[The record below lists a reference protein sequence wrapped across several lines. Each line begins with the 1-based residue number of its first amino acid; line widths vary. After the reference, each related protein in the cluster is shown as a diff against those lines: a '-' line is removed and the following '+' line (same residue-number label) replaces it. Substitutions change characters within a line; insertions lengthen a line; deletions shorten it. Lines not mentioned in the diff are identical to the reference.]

1 MGKAD
6 KRVSRGQGRV
16 PAPRLAA
23 AVLSAVLMWL
33 GLPLWTFGQG
43 TRADYARAAEL
54 RGRVQGRVT
63 GTVSSVSWVDGSR
76 LWYVVERGEGQRG
89 YVEVDAETGEKREL
103 FDAAKLA
110 AGMSRVLGREVD
122 AEQLPIERVN
132 VTREAVELL
141 VRDEAR
147 VVRVDRANGEVRE
160 VPIEEARGFLL
171 EGSGLPRRGATTAI
185 IIANRTNGD
194 VELFWLNGAERKS
207 YGKVGAGQVRRQH
220 TFGGHRWAV
229 VGADGRPVFE
239 GAAVD
244 QPAVVVIGGKAPG
257 GEGEAE
263 GAGGAPSGEE
273 RGARGERG
281 GRGRRDGGEGRRRGG
296 EESPDG
302 RWRVVIRD
310 RNVVLVRGGEE
321 RDLTTEGK
329 PEAGYAGP
337 VVWSPDSTRFV
348 VRWTTPAQQRPV
360 SIVESSPAD
369 QLQPRLHTFDY
380 LKPGDQI
387 EVSKPRLFDAERG
400 AEIALSDELFRTPWS
415 IDRLEW
421 AEDSSGFSFI
431 YNQRGH
437 QTLRLVGV
445 SREGAARTIVEETPE
460 TFVDYVNSTFL
471 HRIEAT
477 GEAVWMSER
486 SGWRHLYLVD
496 ERSGGVKNAIT
507 SGEWVVRG
515 VDRVDEEKR
524 QIWFRA
530 AGIHAGQDPY
540 HIHFARVN
548 FDGTGL
554 TVLTEG
560 DGTHDVEFSPD
571 GRYLID
577 RYSRIDMPGVVEL
590 RSAETGSLV
599 CELERADWS
608 GLVALPWAPPERF
621 VAKGRDGKTD
631 IHGVI
636 VRPTNFDAKKRYP
649 VVEHIYAGPHSAFV
663 PKAFD
668 AHLGVMHD
676 IAELGFIVVQI
687 DGMGTA
693 HRSKAFHD
701 VCWKN
706 LGDSGFADRIAWIR
720 AAAEKHGEMDISRV
734 GIFGGSAGGQ
744 SALRA
749 LLAHGDFYKVAVAD
763 CGCHDNRMD
772 KIWWNEAWMGWPI
785 GEHYAEQSNVTQA
798 HRLTGKLLLIVG
810 ELDRNVD
817 PASTMQVAN
826 ALIKADKDFELLVMP
841 GIGHGAAETPY
852 GRRRRADFLVR
863 NLLGVEPRR
872 E

>member
-1 MGKAD
+1 M
-6 KRVSRGQGRV
+6 V
-16 PAPRLAA
+16 AA
-23 AVLSAVLMWL
+23 AIGPHANA
-33 GLPLWTFGQG
+33 QG
-43 TRADYARAAEL
+43 TRADYERAAAL
-54 RGRVQGRVT
+54 RERVQGRVT
-63 GTVSSVSWVDGSR
+63 GTVSSVSWLDGSR
-76 LWYVVERGEGQRG
+76 LWYVVERGGGQRG
-89 YVEVDAETGEKREL
+89 YVEVDAETGEKREML
-103 FDAAKLA
+103 DAVKVA
-110 AGMSRVLGREVD
+110 AGMSRVLGREVI
-122 AEQLPIERVN
+122 AERLPIERVN
-132 VTREAVELL
+132 VTLEAVELL

-147 VVRVDRANGEVRE
+147 VVRVDRASGEMSE
-160 VPIEEARGFLL
+160 TPIEDARGFLL
-171 EGSGLPRRGATTAI
+171 EGSELPRRGASTAI
-185 IIANRTNGD
+185 IIANRTGGE

-229 VGADGRPVFE
+229 VGTDGKQVFD

-244 QPAVVVIGGKAPG
+244 LPAVVVIGGEEQEAKGDATARRDSPAAS
-257 GEGEAE
+257 EGREA
-263 GAGGAPSGEE
+263 
-273 RGARGERG
+273 RDRRG
-281 GRGRRDGGEGRRRGG
+281 GRDRERGRQRGD
-296 EESPDG
+296 ESPDG
-302 RWRVVIRD
+302 KRRVVIRD
-310 RNVVLVRGGEE
+310 RNVVLVEGGEE
-321 RDLTTEGK
+321 RALTTDGK

-337 VVWSPDSTRFV
+337 VEWSPDSTRFV
-348 VRWTTPAQQRPV
+348 VRWMTPAQQHPV
-360 SIVESSPAD
+360 SFVESSPRD
-369 QLQPRLHTFDY
+369 QVQPRLHTFDY
-380 LKPGDQI
+380 LKPGDEI
-387 EVSKPRLFDAERG
+387 EVSKPRLFDAVQG
-400 AEIALSDELFRTPWS
+400 VEIAVSDELFKTPWS
-415 IDRLEW
+415 INRLEW
-421 AEDSSGFSFI
+421 AGDSSGFSFV

-437 QTLRLVGV
+437 QALRLVGV
-445 SREGAARTIVEETPE
+445 SRDGAARTIVEETPE
-460 TFVDYVNSTFL
+460 TFVDYVNSMFL

-477 GEAVWMSER
+477 GEAIWMSER

-496 ERSGGVKNAIT
+496 ERAGGVKNAIT

-515 VDRVDEEKR
+515 VERVDEQNR
-524 QIWFRA
+524 QVWLRV

-540 HIHFARVN
+540 FVHFARVN
-548 FDGTGL
+548 FDGSGL

-560 DGTHDVEFSPD
+560 DGTHEIELSPD
-571 GRYLID
+571 GRFLID
-577 RYSRIDMPGVVEL
+577 RYSRVDMPGVVEL

-608 GLVALPWAPPERF
+608 GLVALPWMPPERF
-621 VAKGRDGKTD
+621 VAKGRDGATD

-636 VRPTNFDAKKRYP
+636 VRPTNFDAKKKYP
-649 VVEHIYAGPHSAFV
+649 LVEHIYAGPHSAFV
-663 PKAFD
+663 PKAF
-668 AHLGVMHD
+668 ASHLGVMHD

-720 AAAEKHGEMDISRV
+720 AAAGKYGEMDVSRV

-810 ELDRNVD
+810 EMDRNVD
-817 PASTMQVAN
+817 PASTMQVAD
-826 ALIKADKDFELLVMP
+826 ALIRADKDFELLVMP
-841 GIGHGAAETPY
+841 GVGHGAAETPY

-863 NLLGVEPRR
+863 NVLGVEPRG

>member
-1 MGKAD
+1 MGRRSVA
-6 KRVSRGQGRV
+6 
-16 PAPRLAA
+16 LIAA
-23 AVLSAVLMWL
+23 IVLGIA
-33 GLPLWTFGQG
+33 GPQETRAQG
-43 TRADYARAAEL
+43 TRVDYQRAAAL
-54 RGRVQGRVT
+54 RERVEGKVVN
-63 GTVSSVSWVDGSR
+63 TVSSVSWVDSRR
-76 LWYVVERGEGQRG
+76 LWYVVERGDGERG
-89 YVEVDAETGEKREL
+89 YVEVDAQTGKKSEL
-103 FDAAKLA
+103 FDAAKVA
-110 AGMSRVLGREVD
+110 AGMSRVLGRDV
-122 AEQLPIERVN
+122 AAARLPIERVH
-132 VTREAVELL
+132 VTGEAVELL
-141 VRDEAR
+141 VRDETR
-147 VVRVDRANGEVRE
+147 VVRVDRASGEVRE
-160 VPIEEARGFLL
+160 AAIEEVRAFLL
-171 EGSGLPRRGATTAI
+171 EGSDVPRRGATTAI
-185 IIANRTNGD
+185 IIANRTDGE

-229 VGADGRPVFE
+229 VGADGTTKFE

-244 QPAVVVIGGKAPG
+244 LPAVVVVGGGADGGKADG
-257 GEGEAE
+257 DGTGN
-263 GAGGAPSGEE
+263 APSGEV
-273 RGARGERG
+273 RGERG
-281 GRGRRDGGEGRRRGG
+281 RRGRGEGRRGG
-296 EESPDG
+296 GDESPDG
-302 RWRVVIRD
+302 RFRVVIRD
-310 RNVVLVRGGEE
+310 RNIVLVAGGAE
-321 RDLTTEGK
+321 RELTTAGTE
-329 PEAGYAGP
+329 EAGYAGP
-337 VVWSPDSTRFV
+337 VVWSLDSTRFV
-348 VRWTTPAQQRPV
+348 VRWQTPAQQRPV
-360 SIVESSPAD
+360 SFVESSPRD
-369 QLQPRLHTFDY
+369 QVQPRLHTFDY

-400 AEIALSDELFRTPWS
+400 VEIAVSDELFKTPWS

-421 AEDSSGFSFI
+421 AGDSSGFSFV

-437 QTLRLVGV
+437 QVLRLVGV
-445 SREGAARTIVEETPE
+445 SRDGVARTIVEETPD
-460 TFVDYVNSTFL
+460 TFVDYVNSTYL
-471 HRIEAT
+471 HRIEKT
-477 GEAVWMSER
+477 GEAIWMSER

-496 ERSGGVKNAIT
+496 ERARGVKNAIT

-515 VDRVDEEKR
+515 IDRVDEEKR
-524 QIWFRA
+524 QVWLRV

-540 HIHFARVN
+540 FIHVARVN

-560 DGTHDVEFSPD
+560 DGTHEIELSPD
-571 GRYLID
+571 GQYLID
-577 RYSRIDMPGVVEL
+577 RYSRVDLPGVVEL

-608 GLVALPWAPPERF
+608 RLVALPWVPPERF
-621 VAKGRDGKTD
+621 VAKGRDGRAD

-636 VRPTNFDAKKRYP
+636 VRPTNFDSGKKYP

-720 AAAEKHGEMDISRV
+720 AAAEKHGEMDLSRV

-785 GEHYAEQSNVTQA
+785 GGHYAEQSNVTQA

-810 ELDRNVD
+810 EMDRNVD
-817 PASTMQVAN
+817 PASTMQVAD
-826 ALIKADKDFELLVMP
+826 ALIRADKDFELLVMP
-841 GIGHGAAETPY
+841 GVGHGAAETPY

-863 NLLGVEPRR
+863 NLLEVEPRR